1 MTPHRLGT
9 ALVIIGFLDLLAVT
23 IWVGGFTP
31 KRDEP
36 WNLRRAG
43 SIPNSV
49 LAGGLLACL
58 GGVILL
64 AASR

>member
-1 MTPHRLGT
+1 
-9 ALVIIGFLDLLAVT
+9 LVIIGFLDLLAVT
-23 IWVGGFTP
+23 IWVAGFTP
-31 KRDEP
+31 FSRKRDETYDY
-36 WNLRRAG
+36 RRAG
-43 SIPNSV
+43 AIPNSV